1 MLKKTLMVS
10 AIAATLSSGAA
21 MAEISGN
28 IGIASNYIWRG
39 MTQTVD
45 QAAVS
50 GGLDYS
56 HASGLYA
63 GLWVSNVDF
72 SGLGDGY
79 ENDYY
84 VGYAGK
90 AGEVGYDVGLIT
102 YAYPVTPDFNF
113 TEFYVK
119 ASFGPVGL
127 SVNQTIDNA
136 HGNDGGVFAEDDLYI
151 SVSADITDSISVY
164 AGNYSFDAPGADV
177 ADYSHFGVSVS
188 KDDFTFAIDKND
200 ADDPAAYDS
209 SADNMR
215 MTVSWSKAFEL

>member
-10 AIAATLSSGAA
+10 VIAAALNSGAA
-21 MAEISGN
+21 LAEISGN
-28 IGIASNYIWRG
+28 VGIASNYIWRG

-45 QAAVS
+45 QSAVS
-50 GGLDYS
+50 GGLDYG
-56 HASGLYA
+56 HDSGLYA

-84 VGYAGK
+84 LGFAGK

-102 YAYPVTPDFNF
+102 YAYPVTPEFNF
-113 TEFYVK
+113 TEFYVS
-119 ASFGPVGL
+119 ASFGSVKLG
-127 SVNQTIDNA
+127 VNQTIDNA
-136 HGNDGGVFAEDDLYI
+136 HGNEGGVFAEDDMYV

-164 AGNYSFDAPGADV
+164 AGNYSFDATGADIY
-177 ADYSHFGVSVS
+177 DYSHYGISVS

-200 ADDPAAYDS
+200 ADDPAAFDES
-209 SADNMR
+209 TDNMR
-215 MTVSWSKAFEL
+215 MTVSWSKKFGL